1 MKESELME
9 AIKRYLED
17 PTDDYAI
24 MITGA
29 WGCGKTHFVENRLKT
44 EIGADG
50 WRVVRISMFG
60 VQSEEVFYDRL
71 LTGIFSSVGRGT
83 EDGTG
88 KRGKGPERF
97 GNLFRGIKKIIRRF
111 EGLGKDAGLS
121 AIKTAMHKTGVQL
134 NVGSKSVVEL
144 LLREKSVVVL
154 DDLERCLLDETRLL
168 GLMDAMIESQGR
180 KVILLAN
187 ERELERALESNG
199 ENAKQSYLAAKEK
212 LVWHVYPFDPDIC
225 ELSQELFGSRI
236 ANLMGVEKSE
246 GGKLVN
252 RFATGALGNGVNNIR
267 LLKRAMSIC
276 DVLENTQFF
285 KQANDDSRRASTL
298 ESVLSLSLKAV
309 SDAAMGRDDGVPD
322 SDLNFNTEYVQ
333 QFVEAS
339 QRERLDALPFIENY
353 LLRGQVDSGE
363 EIEKSL
369 EAFLMAYHPSGEKAE
384 RANAA
389 ISKWQYRTFRNSD
402 APSMV
407 SDIMES
413 IVPPSDGGLGFERYR
428 DALLVIADLGARLPE
443 SGADEEAAV
452 EKMKIAVD
460 SDLEAARGT
469 IGRGLICWQTA
480 GFPEELTRVAAID
493 ELREYILDQC
503 LRSSIRKAQ
512 MALDAPGC
520 FQPGEIISSIKA
532 GRDVAGK
539 TRILLSLD
547 PRLAA
552 RRLSDCSV
560 DGLYSVHELILSGGA
575 RGVLHFAEG
584 SGIREWL
591 VAFSGAIDPSGTDEI
606 AVKDMLGYIQQAVWK
621 MAGGSKSD
629 PDRK

>member
-1 MKESELME
+1 M
-9 AIKRYLED
+9 
-17 PTDDYAI
+17 
-24 MITGA
+24 
-29 WGCGKTHFVENRLKT
+29 
-44 EIGADG
+44 
-50 WRVVRISMFG
+50 
-60 VQSEEVFYDRL
+60 
-71 LTGIFSSVGRGT
+71 
-83 EDGTG
+83 
-88 KRGKGPERF
+88 
-97 GNLFRGIKKIIRRF
+97 
-111 EGLGKDAGLS
+111 
-121 AIKTAMHKTGVQL
+121 
-134 NVGSKSVVEL
+134 
-144 LLREKSVVVL
+144 
-154 DDLERCLLDETRLL
+154 
-168 GLMDAMIESQGR
+168 MDAMIESQGR

-322 SDLNFNTEYVQ
+322 SDLNFNAEYVQ

-591 VAFSGAIDPSGTDEI
+591 VAFSDAIDPSGTDEI

-621 MAGGSKSD
+621 MVGGSKSD

>member
-88 KRGKGPERF
+88 KRGKGTERF
-97 GNLFRGIKKIIRRF
+97 GNLFRGIKKKIRRF

-121 AIKTAMHKTGVQL
+121 AIKTAMRKTGVQL

-236 ANLMGVEKSE
+236 ANLMGVEKGE

-252 RFATGALGNGVNNIR
+252 RFAMGALGNGVNNIR

-407 SDIMES
+407 SDMMES

-460 SDLEAARGT
+460 ADLEAARGT

-512 MALDAPGC
+512 MTLHAPGC

-532 GRDVAGK
+532 ERDVAGK

-591 VAFSGAIDPSGTDEI
+591 VAFSDAIDPSGTDEI

-621 MAGGSKSD
+621 MVGGSKSD